1 MWKCHTKQKSSP
13 LQYKLLYSYKNA
25 TDAEGINSDIKERP
39 ILMSMLCVNITFF
52 SMHGHKFVIFENIFC
67 VLLVSEK
74 LYAHNKLPILLGVCC
89 FL

>member
-39 ILMSMLCVNITFF
+39 ILYVYAVCKYYVFSNAWSQICDFWKYFLCSFGVW
-52 SMHGHKFVIFENIFC
+52 KVIMPTTNC
-67 VLLVSEK
+67 RYS
-74 LYAHNKLPILLGVCC
+74 
-89 FL
+89 

>member
-39 ILMSMLCVNITFF
+39 ILYVYAVCKYYVFTFF
-52 SMHGHKFVIFENIFC
+52 PMHGHKFVIFEINFF
-67 VLLVSEK
+67 VPLVSEK
-74 LYAHNKLPILLGVCC
+74 L
-89 FL
+89 